1 MKNQQISLGLKRFF
15 YGLAVFAF
23 SASTVAFVTDPYL
36 MLDMSLIILGIY
48 LMVTGLSARRLG

>member
-1 MKNQQISLGLKRFF
+1 MKNQQISTGLKRFF
-15 YGLAVFAF
+15 YGLGVFAF